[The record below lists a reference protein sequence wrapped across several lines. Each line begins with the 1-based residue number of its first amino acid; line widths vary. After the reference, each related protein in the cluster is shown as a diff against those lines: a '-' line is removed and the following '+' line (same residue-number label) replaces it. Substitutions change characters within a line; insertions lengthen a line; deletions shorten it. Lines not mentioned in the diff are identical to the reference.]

1 MTSGDCFELLQVS
14 LTRTMINR
22 PFFSF
27 RVLTFLKNYGIM
39 ELIPFSVDRTPKF
52 VNFFTT
58 RFFHRTLVKKLAN
71 LFSQNLLTDFELS
84 CIIKTVKREVKK
96 MIFRKDFV
104 ELNWEEMDALGE
116 AYSIL
121 YLAKEHFRED
131 EESASVVAEFDEV
144 LNKMNILIEKYL
156 KNFD

>member
-1 MTSGDCFELLQVS
+1 
-14 LTRTMINR
+14 
-22 PFFSF
+22 
-27 RVLTFLKNYGIM
+27 
-39 ELIPFSVDRTPKF
+39 
-52 VNFFTT
+52 
-58 RFFHRTLVKKLAN
+58 
-71 LFSQNLLTDFELS
+71 
-84 CIIKTVKREVKK
+84 